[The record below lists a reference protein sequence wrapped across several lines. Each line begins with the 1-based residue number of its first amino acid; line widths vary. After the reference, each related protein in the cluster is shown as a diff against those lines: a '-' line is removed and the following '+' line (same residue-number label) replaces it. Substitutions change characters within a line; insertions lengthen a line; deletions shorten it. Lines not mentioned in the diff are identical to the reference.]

1 MVWVKIRLTLNYR
14 GAGGSHDCFA
24 HPQLQTSIVKHS
36 DKTHNLSI
44 FATLFLI
51 GLFTKHHYRTPTASL
66 TKAR

>member
-1 MVWVKIRLTLNYR
+1 MTVLLTHIFKLLVVKR
-14 GAGGSHDCFA
+14 
-24 HPQLQTSIVKHS
+24 S

-44 FATLFLI
+44 FTTLFLI